1 VRRRQLRQKALQSLY
16 QIDVGKVDVD
26 SAVQSVFE
34 GVEEAGPSDIAFV
47 QGLVAGTVQAR
58 EEADRLLEAHVQ
70 GWRLDRIARVDLN
83 ILRLAIY
90 ELLYRPDVDVATVV
104 DEAVE
109 LAKAF
114 STEESGR
121 FVNGVLAR
129 ILPVVEQRRQQSNT
143 P

>member
-1 VRRRQLRQKALQSLY
+1 MRRRQLRQKALQSLY
-16 QIDVGKVDVD
+16 QIDVGKVDVE

-34 GVEEAGPSDIAFV
+34 GVDEAGPSDIAFV
-47 QGLVAGTVQAR
+47 QSLVSGTVDVLD
-58 EEADRLLEAHVQ
+58 EADRMLESHVQ
-70 GWRLDRIARVDLN
+70 GWRLDRIARVDHN
-83 ILRLAIY
+83 ILRLAVY

-129 ILPVVEQRRQQSNT
+129 LLPVVEERRRQINT

>member
-1 VRRRQLRQKALQSLY
+1 LY

-47 QGLVAGTVQAR
+47 QGLVEGTVQAR

-129 ILPVVEQRRQQSNT
+129 ILPVVEQRRQQTNT